1 MTENERKTSL
11 LRPSLL
17 VSGVTLLSR
26 LLGILRV
33 RLEASVLGGGELA
46 SAWFLAFA
54 IPNLFRRL
62 LGEGALGTALIPLI
76 AGIEQEKGKEN
87 MRRELAVVFTAL
99 SILLA
104 VIVVAVGAGSI
115 GLRYFSRCYGITFF
129 CTPRMDMA
137 LQLLPL
143 LMPYAFFMCLVG
155 VATAV
160 LNYVKVFVLPACGA
174 LLLNIFLISGLTFGY
189 LHGVG
194 IDNLPSFLPVLSI
207 LVLVSGLT
215 QLILTLL
222 LLFFYGYF
230 PKLDFDVFK
239 KSDVLAKLWQ
249 LSLPGVIA
257 ASVLQVSFL
266 VDRML
271 AVKLNSQAVPALTF
285 VDRLVD
291 LPIGLFAVSLGSVL
305 MASMARAAAKNDFA
319 QLKDELEFSLRHV
332 YFVCIPMAA
341 AVIVFHVPLLRVL
354 CLGGNYTESD
364 LEAARS
370 VAIFYSAGI
379 PLFCSLKILLP
390 AFYARKEMRKPLIA
404 SVTAICLNIVLN
416 LILMGPLKQGGIALA
431 TTISSLVN
439 NAILFCFLRQDKVMP
454 DMKVLLY
461 SALRGIVI
469 AFSVM
474 FILSK
479 IYALFEEALIANRW
493 IYALSV
499 IILLMFAGVFY
510 LAAAWICRSPECTE
524 LFSVVKKRTNRKS

>member
-1 MTENERKTSL
+1 MTGNEKKTSL

-17 VSGVTLLSR
+17 VSAVTLLSR

-76 AGIEQEKGKEN
+76 AGIEQSQGREN
-87 MRRELAVVFTAL
+87 MRRELAVVFAAL

-104 VIVVAVGAGSI
+104 LIVIAVGSGSI
-115 GLRYFSRCYGITFF
+115 LLRYWAHRSGIAYF

-160 LNYVKVFVLPACGA
+160 LNYIKIFVLPACGA
-174 LLLNIFLISGLTFGY
+174 LLLNIFLISGLTFGFFK
-189 LHGVG
+189 GTG
-194 IDNLPSFLPVLSI
+194 IADLPAFLPVLSI
-207 LVLVSGLT
+207 LVLVSGFT
-215 QLILTLL
+215 QLVLTLL
-222 LLFFYGYF
+222 LLFFSGHLPRMDWQF
-230 PKLDFDVFK
+230 FK
-239 KSDVLAKLWQ
+239 KSNVLKKLWH
-249 LSLPGVIA
+249 LSLPGMIA

-266 VDRML
+266 IDRML

-305 MASMARAAAKNDFA
+305 MASMARAAANNDFA

-341 AVIVFHVPLLRVL
+341 AVIIFHVPLLRVL
-354 CLGGNYTESD
+354 CLGGNYTEND
-364 LEAARS
+364 LEAARK

-379 PLFCSLKILLP
+379 PLFCSLKVLLP
-390 AFYARKEMRKPLIA
+390 AFYARKEMRKPLFA
-404 SVTAICLNIVLN
+404 SVTAISLNVILN
-416 LILMGPLKQGGIALA
+416 LILMGPMKQGGIALA

-439 NAILFCFLRQDKVMP
+439 NVMLFCFLRHDHIMP
-454 DMKVLLY
+454 DIKVLLR
-461 SALRGIVI
+461 SAARGIVI
-469 AFSVM
+469 AFLIMLV
-474 FILSK
+474 LSK
-479 IYALFEEALIANRW
+479 IYSSFENVFRANRW
-493 IYALSV
+493 VDAVAL
-499 IILLMFAGVFY
+499 ITFLAFAGVLY
-510 LAAAWICRSPECTE
+510 LGAAWICRAPECTE

>member
-1 MTENERKTSL
+1 MTENEKKTSL
-11 LRPSLL
+11 LRPSLF
-17 VSGVTLLSR
+17 VSAVTLFSR

-62 LGEGALGTALIPLI
+62 LGEGALGSALIPLI

-87 MRRELAVVFTAL
+87 MRRELAVVFSAL
-99 SILLA
+99 SLLLA
-104 VIVVAVGAGSI
+104 IIVIVTGGGSI
-115 GLRYFSRCYGITFF
+115 LLRYFSHRYGISYF

-160 LNYVKVFVLPACGA
+160 LNYVKIFVLPACGA
-174 LLLNIFLISGLTFGY
+174 LLLNIFLISALAFGY
-189 LHGVG
+189 FKG
-194 IDNLPSFLPVLSI
+194 IKIDDLPAFLPVLSI
-207 LVLVSGLT
+207 MVLVSGFT
-215 QLILTLL
+215 QLVLTLL

-230 PKLDFDVFK
+230 PKLDFKVFK
-239 KSDVLAKLWQ
+239 KSDVLKKLWH
-249 LSLPGVIA
+249 LSLPGMIA

-266 VDRML
+266 IDRML

-305 MASMARAAAKNDFA
+305 MASMSRAAAKNDFA
-319 QLKDELEFSLRHV
+319 RLKDELEFSLRHV

-341 AVIVFHVPLLRVL
+341 AVMVFHVPLLRVL
-354 CLGGNYTESD
+354 CLGGNYTEND
-364 LEAARS
+364 LEAARA
-370 VAIFYSAGI
+370 VAVFYSAGI
-379 PLFCSLKILLP
+379 PFFCSLKVLLP
-390 AFYARKEMRKPLIA
+390 AFYARKEMRKPLAA
-404 SVTAICLNIVLN
+404 SVTAISLNVILN

-439 NAILFCFLRQDKVMP
+439 NAMLFYFLKRDQVMP
-454 DMKVLLY
+454 DVRVLLR
-461 SALRGIVI
+461 SACRGIAI
-469 AFSVM
+469 AFCVM
-474 FILSK
+474 FVLSG
-479 IYALFEEALIANRW
+479 IYAYSEKFFTENRW
-493 IYALSV
+493 LYAFS
-499 IILLMFAGVFY
+499 IIMLFMLAGIFY
-510 LAAAWICRSPECTE
+510 LGAAWIFRAPECSE